1 MDKEFK
7 VTRKQI
13 IQAAESMLG
22 LPFVHQGR
30 CDKTGVD
37 CVGLLV
43 VMGQKIQYPKIV
55 DAEAYRR
62 IPSAEVIREII
73 ELNCDE
79 IPLEDAKE
87 GDIYLMRLTGLK
99 PRHAA
104 LIYHDERRPD
114 EPMLLHA
121 TKKGVRIEPKS
132 KYPESWFVRAYRV
145 RGLVD

>member
-1 MDKEFK
+1 
-7 VTRKQI
+7 
-13 IQAAESMLG
+13 MLG

-43 VMGQKIQYPKIV
+43 VMGQKIKYPKIV

-62 IPSAEVIREII
+62 TPSAQVIKEII
-73 ELNCDE
+73 EMNCDE
-79 IPLEDAKE
+79 IPLDEARE
-87 GDIYLMRLTGLK
+87 GDIYLMRLGGIK

-104 LIYHDERRPD
+104 IIYKDERRPD

-121 TKKGVRIEPKS
+121 SKHGVRLEPKRQ
-132 KYPESWFVRAYRV
+132 YPDSWFVRAYRV